1 MTTENRTHETHH
13 LIDRIIVG
21 VDGTDPSIR
30 AADWAADLAH
40 QLRADVVL
48 MEALV
53 RPYSEISPP
62 IDRALQRA
70 ERTHVT
76 DEVDGDGSLA
86 DAEVEVAE
94 GEPGDTLA
102 FAAADAQLLVIG
114 SKETE
119 GVGRHGFFSLA
130 HALAHHTPCPM
141 LVVPHDAQPLHAT
154 PTVLIGV
161 DGSDG
166 NRNAFE
172 WTLRLAEQLGASVTA
187 AFVTD
192 PMYDTFDSAG
202 SYGPEEVAA
211 RGGARCARRDVHRSG
226 RRRPGEDPP
235 GACRRSTSRHADR
248 QRPVASLDRR
258 AAAGE
263 DPGRTA
269 APPHVP
275 HRRRP
280 ARLRRCLT

>member
-30 AADWAADLAH
+30 AADWTADLAH

-211 RGGARCARRDVHRSG
+211 REEVRGAPDVTFTEAVGADPAKTLQELAADLRADMLIVSARS
-226 RRRPGEDPP
+226 
-235 GACRRSTSRHADR
+235 RRSIDGLLLGKTPDELLHH
-248 QRPVASLDRR
+248 PTCPTVV
-258 AAAGE
+258 
-263 DPGRTA
+263 
-269 APPHVP
+269 VP
-275 HRRRP
+275 HGFV
-280 ARLRRCLT
+280 AA